1 MKICLTGFTGTGKST
16 LARRLA
22 AHYGLAYVSGG
33 NVLKKLIGGE
43 EALRDPGWWERE
55 GGKRAMEL
63 RKRDPSFD
71 RRVDEELIR
80 LAMEKGDVVLDSWT
94 MAYLLEA
101 DDKVAIFLKA
111 DLGVRA
117 ERVARRDRT
126 SVEEAKEAIIRKDAE
141 TKRLYL
147 SLYGFRLGEDLS
159 PFNLVLDTTRL
170 SADETFDVARRF
182 IDYWFNVG
190 LGTEGD
196 LDDKEE

>member
-1 MKICLTGFTGTGKST
+1 LKICLTGFTGTGKST

-170 SADETFDVARRF
+170 SADETFDVVRRF
-182 IDYWFNVG
+182 IDYWFNVR
-190 LGTEGD
+190 LGREGD

>member
-170 SADETFDVARRF
+170 SADETFDVVRRF
-182 IDYWFNVG
+182 IDYWFNVR
-190 LGTEGD
+190 LGREGD

>member
-33 NVLKKLIGGE
+33 NVLKRLIGGE

-63 RKRDPSFD
+63 RKQDPSFD

-117 ERVARRDRT
+117 ERVARRDGT
-126 SVEEAKEAIIRKDAE
+126 SVEEAKEAILRKDDE

-159 PFNLVLDTTRL
+159 PFNLVLDTTKL
-170 SADETFDVARRF
+170 SADETFDVVRRF
-182 IDYWFNVG
+182 IDYWFNVR
-190 LGTEGD
+190 LGRGD
-196 LDDKEE
+196 LNDKEE

>member
-1 MKICLTGFTGTGKST
+1 LKICLTGFTGTGKST

-33 NVLKKLIGGE
+33 NVLKRIIGGE

-101 DDKVAIFLKA
+101 DDKVAIFLKG

-126 SVEEAKEAIIRKDAE
+126 SVEEAKKAIIRKDAE

-182 IDYWFNVG
+182 IDYWFNVR
-190 LGTEGD
+190 LGREGD
-196 LDDKEE
+196 LHDKEE

>member
-22 AHYGLAYVSGG
+22 AHYGLDYVSGG

-43 EALRDPGWWERE
+43 EALSDPGWWERE

-63 RKRDPSFD
+63 RKQDPSFD

-80 LAMEKGDVVLDSWT
+80 LAMERGDVVLDSWT

-117 ERVARRDRT
+117 ERVAKRDGT
-126 SVEEAKEAIIRKDAE
+126 SVEEAKVAILRKDAE
-141 TKRLYL
+141 TKKLYL

-170 SADETFDVARRF
+170 SADETFDVVRRF
-182 IDYWFNVG
+182 IDYWFNIR
-190 LGTEGD
+190 LGRSD
-196 LDDKEE
+196 LNDQEE

>member
-33 NVLKKLIGGE
+33 NVLKRIIGGE

-101 DDKVAIFLKA
+101 DDKVAIFLKG

-126 SVEEAKEAIIRKDAE
+126 SVEEAKKAIIRKDAE

-182 IDYWFNVG
+182 IDYWFNVR
-190 LGTEGD
+190 LGREGD
-196 LDDKEE
+196 LHDKEE